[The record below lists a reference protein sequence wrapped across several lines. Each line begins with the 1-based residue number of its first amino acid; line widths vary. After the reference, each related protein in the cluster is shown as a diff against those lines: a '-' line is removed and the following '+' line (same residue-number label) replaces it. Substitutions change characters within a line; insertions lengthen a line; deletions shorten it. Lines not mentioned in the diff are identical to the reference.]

1 MTSLHEYRKKGLT
14 QREIL
19 KKLGIAQFTV
29 AQYETG
35 ARKPDTVTLKKLA
48 AILDCK
54 TDQLLESIEI

>member
-1 MTSLHEYRKKGLT
+1 MNIVKKGLT

-19 KKLGIAQFTV
+19 KKLGIAQSTV

>member
-29 AQYETG
+29 ALQTFM
-35 ARKPDTVTLKKLA
+35 
-48 AILDCK
+48 
-54 TDQLLESIEI
+54 

>member
-1 MTSLHEYRKKGLT
+1 MAS
-14 QREIL
+14 L

>member
-1 MTSLHEYRKKGLT
+1 MTSLHEYRKKRFNT
-14 QREIL
+14 TWNF